1 MPTKSDK
8 PKFGD
13 LVESNPNHQKLKQA
27 LEQHLSGNEELGDS
41 FEWPLPKAFAEMYD
55 FCAIDSDSF
64 CQAYYK
70 LRHMVKGEHLSL

>member
-27 LEQHLSGNEELGDS
+27 LEQHLSSNEELETVLNGQCQKHLLKCMI
-41 FEWPLPKAFAEMYD
+41 FVPLTLIVFVRLT
-55 FCAIDSDSF
+55 IS
-64 CQAYYK
+64 
-70 LRHMVKGEHLSL
+70 